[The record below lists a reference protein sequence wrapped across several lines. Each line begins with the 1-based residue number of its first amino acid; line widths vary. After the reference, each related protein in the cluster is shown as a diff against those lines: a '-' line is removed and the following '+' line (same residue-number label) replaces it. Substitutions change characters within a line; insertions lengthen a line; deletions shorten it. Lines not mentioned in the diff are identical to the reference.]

1 MEGDMLRRTA
11 GAVALSAAWLTLCT
25 VAQAFDESPYPDWSG
40 QWKKPPGVGNQWD
53 QTKRP
58 GRAQQPPLTPEYQKI
73 FEASLADQA
82 AGGQGEDIRISCIP
96 TGMPRQMTAVRPFEF
111 VVTPKVIYINSEN
124 NQPRRIYTDGRAF
137 PKDEEPTWPGYSIG
151 QWRDTDGDG
160 KWDTLD
166 VETRNFKGPRTFEG
180 SGIPLHRDNET
191 IVKERIALDKEN
203 KDRLRYQITTIDHAL
218 TQPWTVTKIFHREHN
233 VLWYEENCGEN
244 NNHVVVGKE
253 FYFLSA
259 DGRLMPTRKDQAP
272 PDTRYF
278 SVKK

>member
-1 MEGDMLRRTA
+1 MPNRISA
-11 GAVALSAAWLTLCT
+11 GAVTLAGALLVTFAGAR
-25 VAQAFDESPYPDWSG
+25 AFDETKYPDWAG
-40 QWKKPPGVGNQWD
+40 QWKKPPGIGNQWD

-58 GRAQQPPLTPEYQKI
+58 GRAQQPPLTPEYQAI

-111 VVTPKVIYINSEN
+111 VITPKVTYINSEN
-124 NQPRRIYTDGRAF
+124 NQPRRIYTDGRDF

-151 QWRDTDGDG
+151 KWLDTDGDG
-160 KWDTLD
+160 RFDTLE
-166 VETRNFKGPRTFEG
+166 VETRDLKGPRIYEA
-180 SGIPLHRDNET
+180 SGIPLHRDNESV
-191 IVKERIALDKEN
+191 IKERITLDQEN
-203 KDRLRYQITTIDHAL
+203 KDRLRYEITTIDHAL
-218 TQPWTVTKIFHREHN
+218 TRPWTVVKIFHRDRN
-233 VLWYEENCGEN
+233 PTWFEENCGEN

-259 DGRLMPTRKDQAP
+259 DGHLMPTRKDQPP

-278 SVKK
+278 NVKK